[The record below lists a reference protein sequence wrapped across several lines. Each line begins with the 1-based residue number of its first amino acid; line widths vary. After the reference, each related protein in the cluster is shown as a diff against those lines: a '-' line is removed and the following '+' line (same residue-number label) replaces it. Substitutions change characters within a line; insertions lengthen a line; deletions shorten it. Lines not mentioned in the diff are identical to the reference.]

1 MIPAELGDDQV
12 SFATSVD
19 KAWIDSLV
27 EGGELGLVL
36 GRQGQQI
43 NIRKI
48 FRRGQAGKYFSIEER
63 DIIRPKLVTGSGA
76 DALKQGSQGGGIPNF
91 AGISRRT

>member
-1 MIPAELGDDQV
+1 MIPAESGNDQV
-12 SFATSVD
+12 SLPTSMNKV
-19 KAWIDSLV
+19 WIDPLV
-27 EGGELGLVL
+27 ERGELGVVL
-36 GRQGQQI
+36 GRQGEQI

-76 DALKQGSQGGGIPNF
+76 DALKHGSQGGGIPNF